1 MDITLCAFNNNSHQ
15 IQYAGA
21 NRPLWIYRKN
31 KGYEL
36 ENIKAT
42 KYPIGGLE
50 LEENRA
56 YQNHIIQV
64 DEGDCLYLFSDG
76 YADQFGGP
84 KGKKFMVTNLQKT
97 LLENVENSMEIQK
110 QNLTNAFNS
119 WKGDTEQIDD
129 VLVIGI
135 KI

>member
-1 MDITLCAFNNNSHQ
+1 MKTLLIFFGELRTFEHVIPHLKNLNEVDVMVST
-15 IQYAGA
+15 
-21 NRPLWIYRKN
+21 WIKSNYN
-31 KGYEL
+31 GVTFDVDE
-36 ENIKAT
+36 T
-42 KYPIGGLE
+42 KIL
-50 LEENRA
+50 
-56 YQNHIIQV
+56 QKTIQV

-84 KGKKFMVTNLQKT
+84 KGKKFMITNLQKI
-97 LLENVENSMEIQK
+97 LLENVENPIEIQK

-119 WKGDTEQIDD
+119 WKGDAEQIDD